1 MRSRRGVTSACS
13 PGEQL
18 LDLEPQRG
26 AGRTLEHRADFRH
39 VEAPDA
45 PAVHF
50 EQLVSDDQ
58 PRLVGGKSLVGLRDR
73 DPVAA
78 LAHEGTDSSVF
89 AGGEYLELLHL
100 VLGYQDGVRVEIRGH
115 SGGRVPKHFVRVDRI
130 DVKRA
135 HVAEHVEQNL
145 YVAPER
151 EIGLRCGRERSRR
164 DQRRGGDQCV
174 ADGFRYIFHV
184 FRLLDDV

>member
-1 MRSRRGVTSACS
+1 MPDILMRSRRSVTSACS
-13 PGEQL
+13 PVSSFSTLSRSTVPGEPL
-18 LDLEPQRG
+18 SIELTSDTSRPRMLRPS
-26 AGRTLEHRADFRH
+26 TSSSLS
-39 VEAPDA
+39 PMTS
-45 PAVHF
+45 PA
-50 EQLVSDDQ
+50 
-58 PRLVGGKSLVGLRDR
+58 LVGGKSLVGLRDR

-78 LAHEGTDSSVF
+78 LAHEGADSSVF

-151 EIGLRCGRERSRR
+151 EIGLRCGRERSRPR
-164 DQRRGGDQCV
+164 PAV
-174 ADGFRYIFHV
+174 AAAISA
-184 FRLLDDV
+184 